1 MNTPPD
7 LVADRYRL
15 VKMIGSGGMG
25 VVWQAWDERL
35 QRTVALKLLRT
46 QPELSDE
53 EREVTTTR
61 AMREARISA
70 GLHHPHAVPVF
81 DVVEHEGQPCI
92 VMQLIDSTPLSTLLE
107 EHGTFTPR
115 QTARVGAE
123 IGSALAAAHRRKIVH
138 RDVKPGNILIRED
151 GSAMISDFGIAQALG
166 DTTITATGL
175 VHGTPAYLAP
185 EVARGDPSSFASDV
199 FSLGSTLYAMLEGA
213 PPFGTDRNAI
223 ALLHRVAQGEVAV
236 PGSTGPLAP
245 LLLEMLSP
253 DPKARPD
260 MPTVTRRLAELDE
273 QLTATDAAGPADD
286 DDTLPSTLPLAG
298 GAAAG
303 AVVAAAAGGATDG
316 AAADGPPTVPADT
329 RVIGDTAETERLARA
344 PEADTL
350 AEVAETES
358 SAEAEAPTTPQP
370 AGRAEPLFPWMAE
383 TQPATRQ
390 EQPAPEAEAPRRRRT
405 AALVGGAL
413 VALALLVL
421 GGILLSN
428 GLQQDGG
435 EAAGPGTE
443 ASSTPTSEPTESEE
457 PPADSAPA
465 EEPTE
470 EPAPPPAEPEAPP
483 SAEQP
488 AADMLV
494 DYYALVPGDL
504 DSAWAMMTED
514 YQVNHVGGRDAYEAF
529 WGEIT
534 DVAIADVSASG
545 TDAQATLTYTF
556 DDGRVVREVTAYR
569 LVDEGGQLK
578 IAASEVLSSTQL

>member
-1 MNTPPD
+1 MNTPPA

-15 VKMIGSGGMG
+15 VKLIGSGGMG

-46 QPELSDE
+46 QPELTDE
-53 EREVTTTR
+53 EREVTTKR

-123 IGSALAAAHRRKIVH
+123 IGSALAAAHRRRIVH
-138 RDVKPGNILIRED
+138 RDVKPGNVLIRED

-185 EVARGDPSSFASDV
+185 EVARGEPSSFASDV

-223 ALLHRVAQGEVAV
+223 ALLHRVAQGDVAI
-236 PGSTGPLAP
+236 PASAGPMEP
-245 LLLEMLSP
+245 LLRDMLSP

-273 QLTATDAAGPADD
+273 QLATTDAAERADD
-286 DDTLPSTLPLAG
+286 DEDAVPPTVPFA
-298 GAAAG
+298 GAAAVG
-303 AVVAAAAGGATDG
+303 VGAAAAAS
-316 AAADGPPTVPADT
+316 AAPTAPLDQSTEPADT
-329 RVIGDTAETERLARA
+329 RVIGETAATEALAETDA
-344 PEADTL
+344 PAT
-350 AEVAETES
+350 A
-358 SAEAEAPTTPQP
+358 TP
-370 AGRAEPLFPWMAE
+370 AAAEPLFPWMAE
-383 TQPATRQ
+383 PQPTPDRQ
-390 EQPAPEAEAPRRRRT
+390 TPPPSESERPRRSRRT
-405 AALVGGAL
+405 AALIGGAL
-413 VALALLVL
+413 LAVGLLVL
-421 GGILLSN
+421 GGSLLVN
-428 GLQQDGG
+428 GIREGGG
-435 EAAGPGTE
+435 EAAGPGAD
-443 ASSTPTSEPTESEE
+443 ASPTSEPAETET
-457 PPADSAPA
+457 PPAETSAPA
-465 EEPTE
+465 QTPAPAEPTE
-470 EPAPPPAEPEAPP
+470 EPAPPPEETPEPPP
-483 SAEQP
+483 STEQGAEG
-488 AADMLV
+488 MLV

-504 DSAWAMMTED
+504 DAAWGLMTED

-529 WGEIT
+529 WGEVA
-534 DVAIADVSASG
+534 DVAIADVTATG

-556 DDGRVVREVTAYR
+556 TDGRVVREVTAYR
-569 LVDEGGQLK
+569 LVDEGGTLK
-578 IAASEVLSSTQL
+578 IAASSVLSSTEL

>member
-1 MNTPPD
+1 MNTPPA

-15 VKMIGSGGMG
+15 VKLIGSGGMG

-46 QPELSDE
+46 QPELTDE
-53 EREVTTTR
+53 EREVTTKR

-123 IGSALAAAHRRKIVH
+123 IGSALAAAHRRRIVH
-138 RDVKPGNILIRED
+138 RDVKPGNVLIRED

-185 EVARGDPSSFASDV
+185 EVARGEPSTFASDV

-223 ALLHRVAQGEVAV
+223 ALLHRVAQGDVAI
-236 PGSTGPLAP
+236 PASAGPLEP
-245 LLLEMLSP
+245 LLRDMLSP

-273 QLTATDAAGPADD
+273 QLATTDAAGPADD
-286 DDTLPSTLPLAG
+286 DEAMAPTVPLAG
-298 GAAAG
+298 AAAVAAGAAA
-303 AVVAAAAGGATDG
+303 AASAASTD
-316 AAADGPPTVPADT
+316 ALAQPAEPADT
-329 RVIGDTAETERLARA
+329 RVIGDTAATEAIAESDA
-344 PEADTL
+344 PAT
-350 AEVAETES
+350 
-358 SAEAEAPTTPQP
+358 TTP
-370 AGRAEPLFPWMAE
+370 AAAEPLFPWMAE
-383 TQPATRQ
+383 P
-390 EQPAPEAEAPRRRRT
+390 QPAPDRETPPPTPTEGERPRRRRT
-405 AALVGGAL
+405 AALIGGAL
-413 VALALLVL
+413 LALGLLVL
-421 GGILLSN
+421 GGILLAN
-428 GLQQDGG
+428 GLQEGGG

-443 ASSTPTSEPTESEE
+443 ASPTSEPTESET
-457 PPADSAPA
+457 PPAETPAPA
-465 EEPTE
+465 EPTA
-470 EPAPPPAEPEAPP
+470 EPAPPPEETPAPP
-483 SAEQP
+483 SAEQG
-488 AADMLV
+488 AEGMLV

-504 DSAWAMMTED
+504 DAAWGLMTED

-529 WGEIT
+529 WGEVA
-534 DVAIADVSASG
+534 DVEIADVTATG

-556 DDGRVVREVTAYR
+556 TDGRVVREVTAYR
-569 LVDEGGQLK
+569 LVDEGGTLK
-578 IAASEVLSSTQL
+578 IAASSVLSSTEL

>member
-1 MNTPPD
+1 MNTPPA

-15 VKMIGSGGMG
+15 VKLIGSGGMG

-46 QPELSDE
+46 QPELTDE
-53 EREVTTTR
+53 EREVTTKR

-123 IGSALAAAHRRKIVH
+123 IGSALAAAHRRRIVH
-138 RDVKPGNILIRED
+138 RDVKPGNVLIRED

-185 EVARGDPSSFASDV
+185 EVARGEPSTFASDV

-223 ALLHRVAQGEVAV
+223 ALLHRVAQGDVAI
-236 PGSTGPLAP
+236 PASAGPLEP
-245 LLLEMLSP
+245 LLRDMLSP

-273 QLTATDAAGPADD
+273 QLATTDAAGPADD
-286 DDTLPSTLPLAG
+286 DEAAPPTVPLAG
-298 GAAAG
+298 AAAVGVGAAA
-303 AVVAAAAGGATDG
+303 AASAASTD
-316 AAADGPPTVPADT
+316 ALAQPTEPADT
-329 RVIGDTAETERLARA
+329 RVIGDTAATEAIAESDA
-344 PEADTL
+344 PAT
-350 AEVAETES
+350 
-358 SAEAEAPTTPQP
+358 TTP
-370 AGRAEPLFPWMAE
+370 AAAAEPLFPWMAE
-383 TQPATRQ
+383 P
-390 EQPAPEAEAPRRRRT
+390 QPAPDRETPPPTPTPTPTEGERPRRRRT
-405 AALVGGAL
+405 AALIGGAL
-413 VALALLVL
+413 LALGLLVL
-421 GGILLSN
+421 GGILLAN
-428 GLQQDGG
+428 GLQEGGG

-443 ASSTPTSEPTESEE
+443 ASPTSEPTESET
-457 PPADSAPA
+457 PPAETPAPA
-465 EEPTE
+465 EPTA
-470 EPAPPPAEPEAPP
+470 EPAPPSEETAAPP
-483 SAEQP
+483 SAEQG
-488 AADMLV
+488 AEGMLV

-504 DSAWAMMTED
+504 DAAWGLMTED

-529 WGEIT
+529 WGEVA
-534 DVAIADVSASG
+534 DVEIADVTATG

-556 DDGRVVREVTAYR
+556 TDGRVVREVTAYR
-569 LVDEGGQLK
+569 LVDEGGTLK
-578 IAASEVLSSTQL
+578 IAASSVLSSTEL